1 MIPAGF
7 IQELVARADVVE
19 VVGRHVAL
27 KKAGI
32 NFKGLCPFHGEKTPS
47 FIVSPTRQTYH
58 CFGCQRHGNALR
70 FLMEHTGAGFV
81 DAVQDL
87 AQQVGLQVPE
97 DSPSPEE
104 RLRAARV
111 LPNGI
116 PSLVETARASIM
128 RACPRPAQAYTTP
141 TCRANSAAPHRPR
154 ARPYGPFA
162 VITTDGAERSAAPWN
177 TASTL
182 LPSGSRTNAP

>member
-1 MIPAGF
+1 MESTEHERQAQGRRAERPAEG
-7 IQELVARADVVE
+7 ISPRRGAAGEVLGAHATAQLEEIEALVNLGRWIWDVESGSITCSPQLIRIFGLASPDLMPNSNSFLLRVHQAD
-19 VVGRHVAL
+19 R
-27 KKAGI
+27 
-32 NFKGLCPFHGEKTPS
+32 
-47 FIVSPTRQTYH
+47 
-58 CFGCQRHGNALR
+58 
-70 FLMEHTGAGFV
+70 M
-81 DAVQDL
+81 
-87 AQQVGLQVPE
+87 
-97 DSPSPEE
+97 
-104 RLRAARV
+104 RV
-111 LPNGI
+111 
-116 PSLVETARASIM
+116 RASIM